1 MFCHHPSNLAVLN
14 YTTIMVS
21 LINYVLM
28 NDYIFQDEI
37 EDEVDNGGN
46 KADKFWRILVIDDD
60 KAVHQVT
67 KLVLADAEIEH
78 RKIQIVSAFSSKQ
91 AKEIMLNDN
100 SFCMAFVDVVMETD
114 HAGLD
119 LVEWIRKEHK
129 NQAIR
134 LVLRTGQAGSAPEA
148 RVIKEFDI
156 NDYKDKTDFTSNKM
170 ITTVYASIRAYRD
183 IMTIQRSL
191 DAFKKL
197 IEATHDLLKINQ
209 LKSFGSAALN
219 HLLTL
224 MNVESSA
231 LYIVRTQIDF
241 AHNSTSTIIAC
252 TGKYVCESDS
262 LESSTIDEKVKA
274 RILNV
279 FTDKTHYSDESCFV
293 GYYRGS
299 ANAASVLYIEFE
311 DDNEHF
317 KSSLAELFATNVAL
331 ILDSLTK
338 QQEIEKTQRELLF
351 IVGEAVEA
359 RSKETGAH
367 VRRVA
372 IICELIARKIGLEEN
387 FVDAIFLAAPLHDLG
402 KIAIPELILHKP
414 GKLEGDDWEVMKS
427 HAQIGAD
434 ILEKST
440 VSVSKLAAR
449 LAHYHHEN
457 WDGSGY
463 PEGLKGEKIP
473 IEARIMAVA
482 DVFDALGSKRCY
494 KEPWPD
500 EKIKEF
506 LISQI
511 DIKFE
516 ARLVNIVIDNF
527 GEFLQVRKDYPD
539 NTEVAH

>member
-1 MFCHHPSNLAVLN
+1 MSNF
-14 YTTIMVS
+14 
-21 LINYVLM
+21 
-28 NDYIFQDEI
+28 IFQDEI
-37 EDEVDNGGN
+37 EDEIND
-46 KADKFWRILVIDDD
+46 KPHKTDKFWRILVIDDD
-60 KAVHQVT
+60 ESVHQVT

-78 RKIQIVSAFSSKQ
+78 RKLQIVSAFSSKQ

-114 HAGLD
+114 HAGLE
-119 LVEWIRKEHK
+119 LVEWIRKDLK

-148 RVIKEFDI
+148 KVIKEFDI
-156 NDYKDKTDFTSNKM
+156 NDYKEKTDFTANKM

-197 IEATHDLLKINQ
+197 IATTHDLLKINQ
-209 LKSFGSAALN
+209 LKNFGSAALA

-231 LYIVRTQIDF
+231 LYIARTQIDF
-241 AHNSTSTIIAC
+241 AKKSTSSIIAC

-262 LESSTIDEKVKA
+262 LESSNIDKQVKA
-274 RILNV
+274 RIQQV
-279 FTDKTHYSDESCFV
+279 FIDKNHYRDESCFV
-293 GYYRGS
+293 GYYQAS
-299 ANAASVLYIEFE
+299 SHSASVLYIEFE

-317 KSSLAELFATNVAL
+317 KASLAELFATNVAL
-331 ILDSLTK
+331 VFESITK

-372 IICELIARKIGLEEN
+372 IICEILATKFGLEKS
-387 FVDAIFLAAPLHDLG
+387 FVEAIRLAAPLHDLG
-402 KIAIPELILHKP
+402 KIAIPEHILHNP
-414 GKLEGDDWEVMKS
+414 GKLEGKDWEIMKS

-434 ILEKST
+434 MLEKST
-440 VSVSKLAAR
+440 VSISKLAAR
-449 LAHYHHEN
+449 LANYHHEN

-463 PEGLKGEKIP
+463 PKGLKGEDIP
-473 IEARIMAVA
+473 VEARIMAVA

-494 KEPWPD
+494 KEPWSA

-506 LISQI
+506 LLSQSG
-511 DIKFE
+511 IKFE
-516 ARLVNIVIDNF
+516 AKLVNIMVEDF
-527 GEFLQVRKDYPD
+527 DEFLQVRLDYPD
-539 NTEVAH
+539 YADPEH

>member
-1 MFCHHPSNLAVLN
+1 MSDF
-14 YTTIMVS
+14 
-21 LINYVLM
+21 
-28 NDYIFQDEI
+28 IFQDEV
-37 EDEVDNGGN
+37 EEETDDEQN
-46 KADKFWRILVIDDD
+46 KADKYWRILVIDDD
-60 KAVHQVT
+60 ESVHQVT

-78 RKIQIVSAFSSKQ
+78 RKLEIVSAFSSQQ

-114 HAGLD
+114 HAGLE
-119 LVEWIRKEHK
+119 LVEWIRKEHR

-134 LVLRTGQAGSAPEA
+134 LVLRTGQAGTAPEA
-148 RVIKEFDI
+148 KVIKEFDI
-156 NDYKDKTDFTSNKM
+156 NDYKEKTDFTANKM

-209 LKSFGSAALN
+209 LRTFGSAALN
-219 HLLTL
+219 HLLAL

-231 LYIVRTQIDF
+231 LYIARTQIDF
-241 AHNSTSTIIAC
+241 AQNSTSSIIAC
-252 TGKYVCESDS
+252 TGKYVCECDS
-262 LESSTIDEKVKA
+262 LEASDIDDKVKA
-274 RILNV
+274 RILDV
-279 FTDKTHYSDESCFV
+279 FTNKSHYSDATCFV
-293 GYYRGS
+293 GYYQAS
-299 ANAASVLYIEFE
+299 AHAASVLYIEFE

-317 KSSLAELFATNVAL
+317 KASLAELFATNVAL
-331 ILDSLTK
+331 ILESLTK

-372 IICELIARKIGLEEN
+372 IICDMLAKKLGLEEG
-387 FVDAIFLAAPLHDLG
+387 FVEAIRLAAPLHDLG
-402 KIAIPELILHKP
+402 KIAIPEHILHNP
-414 GKLEGDDWEVMKS
+414 GKLEGEDWEVMKS

-449 LAHYHHEN
+449 LAHFHHEN

-463 PEGLKGEKIP
+463 PDGLAGEQIP

-494 KEPWPD
+494 KEAWPAD
-500 EKIKEF
+500 KVKDF
-506 LISQI
+506 LISERNK
-511 DIKFE
+511 KFD
-516 ARLVNIVIDNF
+516 ATLVDIVIDNF
-527 GEFLQVRKDYPD
+527 DEFQQVREQYPD
-539 NTEVAH
+539 NVSSSHE